1 MRTSSSTSSQ
11 QTIRFTQWTGQ
22 LAQELG
28 LHPFE
33 GKPLDV
39 VIKELLE
46 LDQKVNQLRE
56 ALGAATDSTPYS
68 RDGTTEEFLQRQLLH
83 KSWTLS
89 ELELTLEIAWLSAV
103 RRAGAEQE
111 GTSRGRDR

>member
-1 MRTSSSTSSQ
+1 MRSSSSTSSQ
-11 QTIRFTQWTGQ
+11 QAIRFTQWIGQ
-22 LAQELG
+22 LTQELG
-28 LHPFE
+28 SHSFE
-33 GKPLDV
+33 GKPLGV

-46 LDQKVNQLRE
+46 LDQKVSQLKE
-56 ALGAATDSTPYS
+56 ALGAATDSIPCS

-103 RRAGAEQE
+103 RRAGAEQDW
-111 GTSRGRDR
+111 TSHGRGS